1 MTFSQD
7 DMPGTRQNMHRAL
20 LSLQEHVGETCK
32 LCCRGTVLSSRTM
45 CLYGQARSCCWSA
58 AVSHPLHT
66 YIAYA
71 DAGSDAEEAISDSEE
86 EEVYD
91 TSTDYDSEDEATT
104 DSDAR
109 QSSAATAQQQVS
121 LTHCCHCLN
130 IVHIAGQRLSKKK
143 L

>member
-1 MTFSQD
+1 MLVRHVNFAAGVLYCLPEQCVYMGKQD
-7 DMPGTRQNMHRAL
+7 PAVGLL
-20 LSLQEHVGETCK
+20 LSHL
-32 LCCRGTVLSSRTM
+32 
-45 CLYGQARSCCWSA
+45 
-58 AVSHPLHT
+58 LHT

-130 IVHIAGQRLSKKK
+130 IVHIAGQRLSKKE

>member
-1 MTFSQD
+1 MLVRHVNFAAGVLYCLPEQCVYMGKQD
-7 DMPGTRQNMHRAL
+7 PAVGLL
-20 LSLQEHVGETCK
+20 LSHL
-32 LCCRGTVLSSRTM
+32 
-45 CLYGQARSCCWSA
+45 
-58 AVSHPLHT
+58 LHT

-104 DSDAR
+104 DR

-130 IVHIAGQRLSKKK
+130 IVHIAGQRLSKKE